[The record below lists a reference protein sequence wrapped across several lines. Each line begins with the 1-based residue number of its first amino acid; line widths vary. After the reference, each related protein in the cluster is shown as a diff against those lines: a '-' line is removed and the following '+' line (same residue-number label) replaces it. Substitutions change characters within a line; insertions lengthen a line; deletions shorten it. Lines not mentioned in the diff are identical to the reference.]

1 MIMKEPLLH
10 HRTRIQLD
18 LYLAHPPHAVLLH
31 GEDGIGKFYLAC
43 WLSYKMGAQYSVV
56 EVLEK
61 KSTISIDQIREL
73 YEKTKTGRKQA
84 IVVRDA
90 DNLGSEAQNAF
101 LKLLEEP
108 PENVLFILTAPS
120 VQSLLSTIQSRC
132 TTIQVVA
139 PTKEDTVTYFKPEFA
154 GDTDEFSKIASITR
168 GLPGALSQAM
178 TDNETLEAAQT
189 EMNTAKLFY
198 GAPKYERHKILTAHS
213 YERDWALLFL
223 QNITT
228 ILQALIRGNTSN
240 KQVLTKLKDQAQLVE
255 LTTHNLKSISGNP
268 KIHLTKFAEQL

>member
-43 WLSYKMGAQYSVV
+43 WLCYKIGAQYSVV

-84 IVVRDA
+84 IIFRDA

-120 VQSLLSTIQSRC
+120 AQSLLSTIQSRC

-139 PTKEDTVTYFKPEFA
+139 PTKEDTVAYFKPEFA

-168 GLPGALSQAM
+168 SLPGALSQAI